1 MAVLTRN
8 FDFIGTG
15 RKLCVVSAIAVV
27 ISLGSLAINS
37 LQLGLDFTS
46 GTLVEV
52 GYSESVEVAEVSAVL
67 SEAGYES
74 AQVVAFG
81 SDQEILIRMPVDD
94 TVSEAE
100 MASQLVVLGDSIMA
114 ALRDSTS
121 AEVELRRLEFVGPRV
136 GAELAESGGMGILVS
151 LIMVM
156 LYVAA
161 RFQFKFAV
169 AAVVALI
176 HDVIITVGVF
186 SVFRLEFDLTV
197 LAAVLAVIGYSVNDK
212 IVVFDRVRENFR
224 IMRKLS
230 PADLINA
237 SLNQTLSRTTIT
249 SGTTLLVV
257 VAMLVAGGDSIQGFA
272 TALCLG
278 ITIGTYSSIYVGSTV
293 LLMLGVTKEDL
304 MVPPKEGA
312 TDSMP

>member
-1 MAVLTRN
+1 MAVLTIN

-249 SGTTLLVV
+249 SFTTLLVV
-257 VAMLVAGGDSIQGFA
+257 IAMLVAGGDSIQGFA

>member
-156 LYVAA
+156 FYVAV

-237 SLNQTLSRTTIT
+237 SLNQTLSRTTVT

-257 VAMLVAGGDSIQGFA
+257 IAMLVAGGDSIQGFA

>member
-1 MAVLTRN
+1 MAITLRQ
-8 FDFIGTG
+8 FDFISTG
-15 RKLCVVSAIAVV
+15 RKLSVVSAILVV
-27 ISLGSLAINS
+27 ISLGSLLFNS
-37 LQLGLDFTS
+37 LEFGLDFTS

-52 GYSESVEVAEVSAVL
+52 GYSESVEVADVSAAL
-67 SEAGYES
+67 EGAGFES

-81 SDQEILIRMPVDD
+81 SDQDILIRMPVDE
-94 TVSEAE
+94 TVSEVE
-100 MASQLVVLGDSIMA
+100 MASQLEVLGENVMTALQA
-114 ALRDSTS
+114 AST
-121 AEVELRRLEFVGPRV
+121 ADVELRRLEFVGPRV
-136 GAELAESGGMGILVS
+136 GEELAESGGMGILVS
-151 LIMVM
+151 LGMIM

-161 RFQFKFAV
+161 RFQSKFAI

-176 HDVIITVGVF
+176 HDVILTVGVF

-224 IMRKLS
+224 IMRKGT

-249 SGTTLLVV
+249 AGTTLLVV
-257 VAMLVAGGDSIQGFA
+257 IAMLVAGGDSIQGFA

-278 ITIGTYSSIYVGSTV
+278 ISIGTYSSIYIGTTV

-304 MVPPKEGA
+304 IVPPKEGA
-312 TDSMP
+312 ADSMP

>member
-37 LQLGLDFTS
+37 LQFGLDFTS
-46 GTLVEV
+46 GTLIEV
-52 GYSESVEVAEVSAVL
+52 GYSESVEVGAVSDAL
-67 SEAGYES
+67 EAAGFDD

-94 TVSEAE
+94 TLSEVE
-100 MASQLVVLGDSIMA
+100 MAGQLETLGENIMA
-114 ALRDSTS
+114 ALQAVTAAD
-121 AEVELRRLEFVGPRV
+121 VELRRLEFVGPRV

-151 LIMVM
+151 LGMIM
-156 LYVAA
+156 LYVAV
-161 RFQFKFAV
+161 RFQTKFAV

-224 IMRKLS
+224 IMRKLT
-230 PADLINA
+230 PAELINA

-249 SGTTLLVV
+249 AGTTLLVV
-257 VAMLVAGGDSIQGFA
+257 IAMLVAGGDSIQGFA

-278 ITIGTYSSIYVGSTV
+278 ITIGTYSSIYVGSIV

>member
-1 MAVLTRN
+1 MAITLRQ
-8 FDFIGTG
+8 FDFIKTG
-15 RKLCVVSAIAVV
+15 KVLCIISAVAVV
-27 ISLGSLAINS
+27 ISLGSLMINS
-37 LQLGLDFTS
+37 LQFGLDFTS

-52 GYSESVEVAEVSAVL
+52 GYSESVEVGAVSDAL
-67 SEAGYES
+67 ESAGYED

-81 SDQEILIRMPVDD
+81 SDQDILIRMPVDD
-94 TVSEAE
+94 TLSEVE
-100 MASQLVVLGDSIMA
+100 MASQLEELGSNVIAVLQENTTAD
-114 ALRDSTS
+114 
-121 AEVELRRLEFVGPRV
+121 VELRRLEFVGPRV
-136 GAELAESGGMGILVS
+136 GEELAESGGMGILVS
-151 LIMVM
+151 LGMIM

-161 RFQFKFAV
+161 RFQTKFAI

-224 IMRKLS
+224 VMRKGT
-230 PADLINA
+230 PAELINA

-249 SGTTLLVV
+249 AGTTLLVV
-257 VAMLVAGGDSIQGFA
+257 IAMLVAGGDSIQGFA

-293 LLMLGVTKEDL
+293 LLMLKVTKEDL
-304 MVPPKEGA
+304 IVPPKEGA
-312 TDSMP
+312 ADSMP

>member
-1 MAVLTRN
+1 M
-8 FDFIGTG
+8 
-15 RKLCVVSAIAVV
+15 
-27 ISLGSLAINS
+27 
-37 LQLGLDFTS
+37 
-46 GTLVEV
+46 
-52 GYSESVEVAEVSAVL
+52 
-67 SEAGYES
+67 
-74 AQVVAFG
+74 AFG

-249 SGTTLLVV
+249 SFTTLLVV
-257 VAMLVAGGDSIQGFA
+257 IAMLVAGGDSIQGFA

>member
-249 SGTTLLVV
+249 SFTTLLVV
-257 VAMLVAGGDSIQGFA
+257 IAMLVAGGDSIQGFA

>member
-237 SLNQTLSRTTIT
+237 SLNQTLTRTTIT

-257 VAMLVAGGDSIQGFA
+257 IAMLVAGGDSIQGFA